1 MRLYSDLDN
10 TLIWNVTDQEGNVT
24 AMLPRPGVGSFLEKL
39 SRDGELWMLTA
50 ADPSHAERA
59 MSVLHPYSKLF
70 KGVLTRR
77 DMEPVWEQ
85 LDIIFNDPLLDLET
99 RWHLWGEVKP
109 IAPRGVMF
117 DDYPVG
123 SGMFALKAASIGIGP
138 DEWIEVEHFGED
150 KPDRGGLRKAYAEF
164 RRRFPTMM
172 MSGRKL
178 ALSAL

>member
-1 MRLYSDLDN
+1 MRLYVDLDG
-10 TLIWNVTDQEGNVT
+10 TLIRNVVAPNGNVVE
-24 AMLPRPGVGSFLEKL
+24 MIPRPGVESFLQKL
-39 SRDGELWMLTA
+39 SKDGDLWMLTA

-59 MSVLHPYSKLF
+59 MKVLYPSSKLF

-77 DMEPVWEQ
+77 DMEPVREQ
-85 LDIIFNDPLLDLET
+85 LEVIFDEPLLNEET

-109 IAPRGVMF
+109 IAPPGIMF

-138 DEWIEVEHFGED
+138 DEWVEVEQFDEN
-150 KPDRGGLRKAYAEF
+150 KPDRRGLKKAYMEF
-164 RRRFPTMM
+164 RNRFPNLM

-178 ALSAL
+178 AFSPL